1 MRKALLLV
9 MMLFIASCSGDRP
22 AGDTGGGSG
31 EAPAASAPEPAAVTQ
46 QAGDEGGDRSLR
58 IVPGAATRTTA
69 LELKSAGFNLEDARV
84 VWLLNGSPASTIS
97 LYRFDTRELG
107 ARKGDS
113 VQATAEVEGAKYPSN
128 TVVIRNAPPELTLV
142 RIVYKGFKQGD
153 AVGLEVEAADPD
165 GDPVTLGYQWTL
177 NGKPAGTGECLDAGL
192 KRGDSLGVAG
202 TPFDGEEYGERHII
216 SRTVGNVPPEVTQHN
231 EHSFDGKLYT
241 YAVKAEDPDG
251 DTLSYSLDSGPQG
264 MSIDPGTGLVKW
276 EVPADFLGAV
286 DFRVSVSDGNGGRAE
301 LPVGFTL
308 SGDKK
313 EEEKKK

>member
-1 MRKALLLV
+1 MRKALLPVIMLLV
-9 MMLFIASCSGDRP
+9 ASCSGDRP
-22 AGDTGGGSG
+22 SGDTGGG
-31 EAPAASAPEPAAVTQ
+31 APASTAPQPAAVTE
-46 QAGDEGGDRSLR
+46 QAGDGGGDRYLR
-58 IVPGAATRTTA
+58 IVPDVATRTTA
-69 LELKSAGFNLEDARV
+69 LELRSTGFDLEDARV
-84 VWLLNGSPASTIS
+84 VWLLNGSPASIIS

-113 VQATAEVEGAKYPSN
+113 IQATAEVDGAMYQSN
-128 TVVIRNAPPELTLV
+128 TVVIKNSPPELTSA
-142 RIVYKGFKQGD
+142 RIVFKGFKQGD
-153 AVGLEVEAADPD
+153 AVGLEVEAMDAD

-177 NGKPAGTGECLDAGL
+177 NGKPAGTGEFLDAGL
-192 KRGDSLGVAG
+192 KRGDSFGVTV

-216 SRTVGNVPPEVTQHN
+216 ERTVGNVPPAVTPHS

-241 YAVKAEDPDG
+241 YAVKAADPDG
-251 DTLSYSLDSGPQG
+251 DKLSYSLDSGPQG

-276 EVPADFLGAV
+276 EVPADFTGAV

-313 EEEKKK
+313 EGEKKK